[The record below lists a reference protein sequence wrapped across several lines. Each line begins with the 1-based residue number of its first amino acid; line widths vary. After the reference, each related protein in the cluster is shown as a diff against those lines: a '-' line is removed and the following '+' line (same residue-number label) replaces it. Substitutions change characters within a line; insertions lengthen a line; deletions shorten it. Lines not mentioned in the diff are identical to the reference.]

1 MKNIKDVCFII
12 QARLNSERVP
22 NKMIRNFNDSTL
34 VDIAIQKLIESNA
47 PLNQIYLS
55 VHETQL
61 LEIGQKYP
69 INIYQRSY
77 ESANV
82 DNGIQLL
89 FEWWNKLPFKYV
101 IMISACNPLLKV
113 ETINSFI
120 QTYLNDNHDGMF
132 SVINKKNYFWSNDG
146 NMINKWP
153 IGQDLLNTKAV
164 ETTYEAAHC
173 LYASKLDLIGNGK
186 WCGSWITLNDPVL
199 FEVAELETF
208 DIDYEWQFIVAEQ
221 LYKLKIHDIKN

>member
-55 VHETQL
+55 VHEPQL

-89 FEWWNKLPFKYV
+89 FEWWNKLP
-101 IMISACNPLLKV
+101 IH
-113 ETINSFI
+113 
-120 QTYLNDNHDGMF
+120 YL
-132 SVINKKNYFWSNDG
+132 
-146 NMINKWP
+146 
-153 IGQDLLNTKAV
+153 
-164 ETTYEAAHC
+164 
-173 LYASKLDLIGNGK
+173 
-186 WCGSWITLNDPVL
+186 
-199 FEVAELETF
+199 
-208 DIDYEWQFIVAEQ
+208 
-221 LYKLKIHDIKN
+221 KLKLLIHLFKRI

>member
-22 NKMIRNFNDSTL
+22 GKMIRNFNDSTL
-34 VDIAIQKLIESNA
+34 VDIAIQKLIESDA
-47 PLNQIYLS
+47 PTDQIYLS
-55 VHETQL
+55 VHESEL
-61 LEIGQKYP
+61 IEIGQKYP

-101 IMISACNPLLKV
+101 IMISACNPLLKI

-120 QTYLNDNHDGMF
+120 QTFLNDKHDGMF
-132 SVINKKNYFWSNDG
+132 SVINKKNYFWSTSG
-146 NMINKWP
+146 NMINEWP
-153 IGQDLLNTKAV
+153 AGQDLLNTKAV

-173 LYASKLDLIGNGK
+173 LYASRMDLIGSGK
-186 WCGSWITLNDPVL
+186 WCGSWIKKNDPVL
-199 FEVAELETF
+199 FEVSELETF
-208 DIDYEWQFIVAEQ
+208 DIDYEWQFNVAEQ
-221 LYKLKIHDIKN
+221 LYKLKVV

>member
-55 VHETQL
+55 VHEPQL

-132 SVINKKNYFWSNDG
+132 SVINKKNYFWSIDG

-153 IGQDLLNTKAV
+153 NGQDLLNTKAV

-186 WCGSWITLNDPVL
+186 WCGSWTTLNDPVL
-199 FEVAELETF
+199 FEVSELETF
-208 DIDYEWQFIVAEQ
+208 DIDYEWQFVVAEQ